1 MRKIKFKT
9 EYVPLSDEVIN
20 SHKNFDQLLSA
31 YVAAPKP
38 NWFKQFIQKKWT
50 MFGGGLMTGAII
62 TSLLWYNQETLFEN
76 DTLVQES
83 QPAAEQQL
91 IKEQQPKAIIDSLQ
105 FAIADE
111 IEQEHPANID
121 AAEEKNTASTA
132 SLTPDTKGKDVLAN
146 GNAVGLQNGTVKG
159 STEKVQ
165 QHIIDEPLT
174 PVVTRAQ
181 QPIESAEST
190 MTDVIPA
197 GTSIPLNDQSA
208 IVADNLVQT
217 DTTTVELEK
226 QVAVEHNA
234 LSSGNIDTGRV
245 LEPVVAAVVPEAK
258 TELSATDSAI
268 IVSESKDKDGNLLPG
283 VVAGAAIIA
292 APSLGDKS
300 NADKN
305 TKSNNSDKQKSK
317 GKEKQE
323 SNAPEDITAFNAD
336 STVND
341 ASVEKKKGWFVFGTD
356 SSKVDKTAGGSKM
369 DSMRA
374 AGKTPE
380 QLSQDSLYTPR
391 YAQVSFITPLSSNG
405 IDGYKYMHYF
415 SLNIL
420 QGYNGALE
428 GAEFGGLLNGV
439 KGYVTGAQFGGLA
452 NFAGGNL
459 KGAQFGGL
467 ANFTGGY
474 VKGAQFGGLVNV
486 GESVD
491 GAQFAGIA
499 NVSGSYVTGFQAA
512 GITNISADSLN
523 GAQVAGIVNI
533 VSSEKQSTGWQVAGV
548 GNVSLAEA
556 KGGQIGGVF
565 NVANRLVGA
574 QISLINF
581 GQNVDG
587 VQIGLINI
595 SDTLKGAAIGLVSVS
610 SDGVFDVALWTS
622 DFLMFN
628 GGIRVGTKS
637 VYNIYAY
644 GVSPF
649 LSDLPF
655 GFGIGIGGHI
665 PVKKKAFI
673 EIDGMAWS
681 MHRSYVSFDEINMI
695 NQLRVMGGYRFNKYF
710 SVFAGPT
717 LNVSVQSNR
726 YEPFLDNYFY
736 ESVSENNT
744 VRLAP
749 GFVAGVRLF

>member
-1 MRKIKFKT
+1 
-9 EYVPLSDEVIN
+9 
-20 SHKNFDQLLSA
+20 
-31 YVAAPKP
+31 
-38 NWFKQFIQKKWT
+38 
-50 MFGGGLMTGAII
+50 
-62 TSLLWYNQETLFEN
+62 
-76 DTLVQES
+76 
-83 QPAAEQQL
+83 
-91 IKEQQPKAIIDSLQ
+91 
-105 FAIADE
+105 
-111 IEQEHPANID
+111 
-121 AAEEKNTASTA
+121 
-132 SLTPDTKGKDVLAN
+132 
-146 GNAVGLQNGTVKG
+146 
-159 STEKVQ
+159 
-165 QHIIDEPLT
+165 
-174 PVVTRAQ
+174 
-181 QPIESAEST
+181 
-190 MTDVIPA
+190 
-197 GTSIPLNDQSA
+197 
-208 IVADNLVQT
+208 
-217 DTTTVELEK
+217 
-226 QVAVEHNA
+226 
-234 LSSGNIDTGRV
+234 
-245 LEPVVAAVVPEAK
+245 
-258 TELSATDSAI
+258 LSATDSAI

-283 VVAGAAIIA
+283 AVAGAAIIA
-292 APSLGDKS
+292 APSLADKS

-305 TKSNNSDKQKSK
+305 SKSDNNNKQKSK

-323 SNAPEDITAFNAD
+323 SNAPEDITAFKAD
-336 STVND
+336 SIKNINPE
-341 ASVEKKKGWFVFGTD
+341 EKKKGWFVFGTD
-356 SSKVDKTAGGSKM
+356 SSKVDKTAGGNKM

-374 AGKTPE
+374 SGKTPE
-380 QLSQDSLYTPR
+380 QLSQDSLYIPR

-486 GESVD
+486 GESVN

-649 LSDLPF
+649 LTELPF

-717 LNVSVQSNR
+717 FNVSVQSNR